1 MFDSHCHL
9 TDGRFDE
16 DRAAV
21 LDAALQAGVTRIV
34 TVASDLEDARAAAEL
49 AENHADLPRSPADL
63 PGSHAGPPG
72 SRAALWSTAGIHP
85 HEVSDT
91 DDADLAAVRE
101 LAATHPRVVA
111 IGETGLDYFYEHSP
125 RELQRRWFEAQLE
138 VAADLDL
145 PVVIHTREAEDD
157 TIAVLRNAPGSVLKV
172 LHCFTGS
179 MKLLEV
185 GLEEGCY
192 VSFAGI
198 ITFSKFDGQEAVRA
212 VPEDRLLAETDAP
225 YLAPVP
231 RRGKRNEPAF
241 VTHVVAALADIR
253 GENVGAVAEATAQN
267 AERFYALSDHAAN
280 D

>member
-21 LDAALQAGVTRIV
+21 LAAALSAGVTRMV
-34 TVASDLEDARAAAEL
+34 TVASDLADARAAAEL
-49 AENHADLPRSPADL
+49 AGGH
-63 PGSHAGPPG
+63 PG
-72 SRAALWSTAGIHP
+72 LWSTAGVHP
-85 HEVSDT
+85 HEVSEAG
-91 DDADLAAVRE
+91 DADLPGVRE
-101 LAATHPRVVA
+101 LAATRSEVVA
-111 IGETGLDYFYEHSP
+111 IGETGLDYFYDHSP
-125 RELQRRWFEAQLE
+125 RDLQRRWFEAHIE
-138 VAADLDL
+138 VAAGLDL
-145 PVVIHTREAEDD
+145 PIVIHSREAEDD
-157 TIAVLRNAPGSVLKV
+157 TIAVLRNAPESVRKV

-198 ITFSKFDGQEAVRA
+198 ITFSKFDGQDAVRA

-253 GENVGAVAEATAQN
+253 GEGLEEVAELTAEN
-267 AERFYALSDHAAN
+267 AKRFYALGT
-280 D
+280 

>member
-21 LDAALQAGVTRIV
+21 LDAALDAGVTRMV
-34 TVASDLEDARAAAEL
+34 TVASNLQDARAAAEL
-49 AENHADLPRSPADL
+49 AGSHADLA
-63 PGSHAGPPG
+63 GSH
-72 SRAALWSTAGIHP
+72 AALWSTAGIHP
-85 HEVSDT
+85 HEVSET
-91 DDADLAAVRE
+91 EDADLAAVRE
-101 LAATHPRVVA
+101 LAAGHPRVVA
-111 IGETGLDYFYEHSP
+111 IGETGLDYFYDHSP
-125 RELQRRWFEAQLE
+125 RELQWRWFEAQLE

-145 PVVIHTREAEDD
+145 PIVIHTRDAEDD
-157 TIAVLRNAPGSVLKV
+157 TIAVLRNTPGRVRKV

-198 ITFSKFDGQEAVRA
+198 ITFSKFDGQDAVRA
-212 VPEDRLLAETDAP
+212 VPESRLLAETDAP

-253 GENVGAVAEATAQN
+253 GQSVRAVAEVTAEN
-267 AERFYALSDHAAN
+267 AERFYALSEYAAN

>member
-21 LDAALQAGVTRIV
+21 LGAAFQAGVTRIV
-34 TVASDLEDARAAAEL
+34 TAASNLEDARAAAKLARSHAEL
-49 AENHADLPRSPADL
+49 AGSDSELA
-63 PGSHAGPPG
+63 GSH
-72 SRAALWSTAGIHP
+72 AALWSTAGIHP
-85 HEVSDT
+85 HEVSET
-91 DDADLAAVRE
+91 EDADLPAVRE
-101 LAATHPRVVA
+101 LAATDPRVVA
-111 IGETGLDYFYEHSP
+111 IGETGLDYFYDHSP

-138 VAADLDL
+138 VAAELDL
-145 PVVIHTREAEDD
+145 PTVIHTREAEDD
-157 TIAVLRNAPGSVLKV
+157 TIAVLRNAPESVLKV
-172 LHCFTGS
+172 LHCFTGR

-198 ITFSKFDGQEAVRA
+198 VTFSKFDGQEVVRA

-253 GENVGAVAEATAQN
+253 GESVGAVAEATARN
-267 AERFYALSDHAAN
+267 AVRCYALGEHAAN

>member
-21 LDAALQAGVTRIV
+21 LDAALDAGVTRIV
-34 TVASDLEDARAAAEL
+34 TIASDLQDARAAADL
-49 AENHADLPRSPADL
+49 AHGHP
-63 PGSHAGPPG
+63 
-72 SRAALWSTAGIHP
+72 ALWSTAGIHP
-85 HEVSDT
+85 HEVSEAE
-91 DDADLAAVRE
+91 DADLAGVRE
-101 LAATHPRVVA
+101 LAAMRPEVVA
-111 IGETGLDYFYEHSP
+111 IGETGLDYFYDHSP
-125 RELQRRWFEAQLE
+125 RELQRRWFEAQFE
-138 VAADLDL
+138 VAAELDL

-157 TIAVLRNAPGSVLKV
+157 TIAVLRNAPGSVRKV

-179 MKLLEV
+179 MRLLEV

-198 ITFSKFDGQEAVRA
+198 VTFSKFNGQDAVRA
-212 VPEDRLLAETDAP
+212 VPQGRLLAETDAP

-241 VTHVVAALADIR
+241 VKHVVAALADIR
-253 GENVGAVAEATAQN
+253 DESVRAVAEATEQN
-267 AERFYALSDHAAN
+267 AERFYALSENAAN

>member
-21 LDAALQAGVTRIV
+21 LDAALDAGVTRIV
-34 TVASDLEDARAAAEL
+34 TVASDLEDARAAADL
-49 AENHADLPRSPADL
+49 AGGHPA
-63 PGSHAGPPG
+63 G
-72 SRAALWSTAGIHP
+72 SRPALWSTAGIHP
-85 HEVSDT
+85 HEVSEAE
-91 DDADLAAVRE
+91 DADLAAVRE
-101 LAATHPRVVA
+101 LAATRPEVVA
-111 IGETGLDYFYEHSP
+111 IGETGLDYFYDHSP
-125 RELQRRWFEAQLE
+125 RELQRRWFEEQLE

-145 PVVIHTREAEDD
+145 PIVIHTREAEDD
-157 TIAVLRNAPGSVLKV
+157 TIAVLRNAPESVRKV

-179 MKLLEV
+179 MRLLEV

-198 ITFSKFDGQEAVRA
+198 VTFSKFDGQAAVRA
-212 VPEDRLLAETDAP
+212 VPESRLLAETDAP

-241 VTHVVAALADIR
+241 VTHVVAAIADIR
-253 GENVGAVAEATAQN
+253 GADVEAVAKATAVN
-267 AERFYALSDHAAN
+267 AERFYALES
-280 D
+280 

>member
-21 LDAALQAGVTRIV
+21 LDAALDAGVTRIV
-34 TVASDLEDARAAAEL
+34 TIASNLEDARAAADL
-49 AENHADLPRSPADL
+49 A
-63 PGSHAGPPG
+63 G
-72 SRAALWSTAGIHP
+72 SRPELWSTAGIHP
-85 HEVSDT
+85 HEVSEAE
-91 DDADLAAVRE
+91 DADLAAVRE
-101 LAATHPRVVA
+101 LAATRPEVVA
-111 IGETGLDYFYEHSP
+111 IGETGLDYFYDHSP

-138 VAADLDL
+138 VAAELEL

-157 TIAVLRNAPGSVLKV
+157 TIAILGNASESVRKV

-179 MKLLEV
+179 MRLLEV

-198 ITFSKFDGQEAVRA
+198 VTFSKFDGHDAVRA
-212 VPEDRLLAETDAP
+212 VPTDRLLAETDAP

-253 GENVGAVAEATAQN
+253 GESVRAVAEATAQN
-267 AERFYALSDHAAN
+267 AARFYALSEYGAN

>member
-21 LDAALQAGVTRIV
+21 LDGALHAGVTRMV
-34 TVASDLEDARAAAEL
+34 TVASNLEDARAAADL
-49 AENHADLPRSPADL
+49 AAAH
-63 PGSHAGPPG
+63 PG
-72 SRAALWSTAGIHP
+72 LWSTTGVHP
-85 HEVSDT
+85 HEVSE
-91 DDADLAAVRE
+91 AGAGDLALVKE
-101 LAATHPRVVA
+101 LAATHPEVVA
-111 IGETGLDYFYEHSP
+111 IGETGLDYFYDHSP
-125 RELQRRWFEAQLE
+125 RELQRRWFEAQLG

-145 PVVIHTREAEDD
+145 PIVIHTREAEDD
-157 TIAVLRNAPGSVLKV
+157 TIEVIRNAPKSVRKV

-179 MKLLEV
+179 LKLLEV

-198 ITFSKFDGQEAVRA
+198 ITFSKFDGQDAVRA
-212 VPEDRLLAETDAP
+212 VPGDRLLAETDAP

-241 VTHVVAALADIR
+241 AAHVVAALADIR
-253 GENVGAVAEATAQN
+253 GEGVEEVAEATAQN
-267 AERFYALSDHAAN
+267 AQRFYALQS
-280 D
+280 

>member
-21 LDAALQAGVTRIV
+21 LDAALDAGVTRIV
-34 TVASDLEDARAAAEL
+34 TVASNLGDARAAADL
-49 AENHADLPRSPADL
+49 AGGHP
-63 PGSHAGPPG
+63 
-72 SRAALWSTAGIHP
+72 ALWSTAGIHP
-85 HEVSDT
+85 HEVSEAGDG
-91 DDADLAAVRE
+91 DLAAVQE
-101 LAATHPRVVA
+101 LAAMHAEVVA
-111 IGETGLDYFYEHSP
+111 IGETGLDYFYDHSP
-125 RELQRRWFEAQLE
+125 RPLQRRWFEAQLE
-138 VAADLDL
+138 AAADLDL

-157 TIAVLRNAPGSVLKV
+157 TIAVLRNAPESVRKV
-172 LHCFTGS
+172 LHCYTGS
-179 MKLLEV
+179 MELLEV

-198 ITFSKFDGQEAVRA
+198 ITFSKFDGQDAVRA
-212 VPEDRLLAETDAP
+212 VPGDRLLAETDAP

-253 GENVGAVAEATAQN
+253 SEDVGAVAEATAEN
-267 AERFYALSDHAAN
+267 AERFYALRS
-280 D
+280 

>member
-21 LDAALQAGVTRIV
+21 LDAAFDAGVTRIV
-34 TVASDLEDARAAAEL
+34 TIASDLDDARAAADL
-49 AENHADLPRSPADL
+49 AASR
-63 PGSHAGPPG
+63 PG
-72 SRAALWSTAGIHP
+72 LWSTAGIHP
-85 HEVSDT
+85 HEVSEAE
-91 DDADLAAVRE
+91 DADLTAVRE
-101 LAATHPRVVA
+101 LAASRPEVVA
-111 IGETGLDYFYEHSP
+111 IGETGLDYFYDHSP
-125 RELQRRWFEAQLE
+125 RELQRRWFEAQLG
-138 VAADLDL
+138 VAAELEL

-157 TIAVLRNAPGSVLKV
+157 TVAILCNAPASVRKV

-179 MKLLEV
+179 MRLLEV
-185 GLEEGCY
+185 GLDEGCY

-198 ITFSKFDGQEAVRA
+198 VTFSKFDGHDAVRG
-212 VPEDRLLAETDAP
+212 VPADRLLAETDAP

-231 RRGKRNEPAF
+231 RRGKRNEPAY

-253 GENVGAVAEATAQN
+253 GESIRAVVEATAEN
-267 AERFYALSDHAAN
+267 AARFYALSEHGAN

>member
-21 LDAALQAGVTRIV
+21 LDAALDAGVTRMV
-34 TVASDLEDARAAAEL
+34 TVASNVEDARAAADL
-49 AENHADLPRSPADL
+49 AAAH
-63 PGSHAGPPG
+63 PG
-72 SRAALWSTAGIHP
+72 LWSTAGVHP
-85 HEVSDT
+85 HEVSEAGDG
-91 DDADLAAVRE
+91 DLALVQE
-101 LAATHPRVVA
+101 LAATHPEIVA
-111 IGETGLDYFYEHSP
+111 IGETGLDYFYDHSP
-125 RELQRRWFEAQLE
+125 RELQRRWFEAHFG

-145 PVVIHTREAEDD
+145 PIVIHTREAEDD
-157 TIAVLRNAPGSVLKV
+157 TIEVLRNAPKSVRKV

-179 MKLLEV
+179 LKLLEV

-198 ITFSKFDGQEAVRA
+198 ITFSKFDGQDAVRA
-212 VPEDRLLAETDAP
+212 VPGDRLLAETDAP

-241 VTHVVAALADIR
+241 VAHVVAALADIR
-253 GENVGAVAEATAQN
+253 GEGVEEVAEATARN
-267 AERFYALSDHAAN
+267 AQRFYALQS
-280 D
+280 

>member
-21 LDAALQAGVTRIV
+21 LDAALDAGVTRMV
-34 TVASDLEDARAAAEL
+34 TVASNLQDARAAAEL
-49 AENHADLPRSPADL
+49 AGSHADLA
-63 PGSHAGPPG
+63 GSH
-72 SRAALWSTAGIHP
+72 AALWSTAGIHP
-85 HEVSDT
+85 HEVSET
-91 DDADLAAVRE
+91 EDADLAAVRE
-101 LAATHPRVVA
+101 LAAGHPRVVA
-111 IGETGLDYFYEHSP
+111 IGETGLDYFYDHSP
-125 RELQRRWFEAQLE
+125 RELQWRWFEAQLE

-145 PVVIHTREAEDD
+145 PIVIHTRDAEDD
-157 TIAVLRNAPGSVLKV
+157 TIAVLRNAPGRVRKV

-198 ITFSKFDGQEAVRA
+198 ITFSKFDGQDAVRA
-212 VPEDRLLAETDAP
+212 VPESRLLAETDAP

-253 GENVGAVAEATAQN
+253 GQSVRAVAEATAEN
-267 AERFYALSDHAAN
+267 AERFYALSEYAAN